1 MISVP
6 LLNMSFSQQL
16 TLGSASCCSGVS
28 QVIFLLADFTH
39 IFSCRWSTR
48 VVLGAHNLRS
58 STEDVQV
65 IGVGKVS
72 NKQQDFIMSRE
83 LLRVHQLMM

>member
-1 MISVP
+1 
-6 LLNMSFSQQL
+6 MSFSQQL
-16 TLGSASCCSGVS
+16 TLGSASCCSGD
-28 QVIFLLADFTH
+28 FLLADFIH
-39 IFSCRWSTR
+39 MFFRRESHL
-48 VVLGAHNLRS
+48 VVLGAHDLRS